1 MRPRSGMRRDRAHE
15 VRRDRGGVQT
25 ALLERLVHQGEIHL
39 LEVAQATVHEFRGT
53 TGVPEARS
61 RCSTRP
67 TERPR
72 GRGIESA
79 ADAGDTAADDQHVE
93 FALGHAFEVAPA
105 LLRVEEPGS
114 GDICTPAYAPG
125 RNRGT

>member
-1 MRPRSGMRRDRAHE
+1 MTLSE
-15 VRRDRGGVQT
+15 LEEYVFEGGI
-25 ALLERLVHQGEIHL
+25 LM

-53 TGVPEARS
+53 TGGAGGEVALLDKTDGEAA
-61 RCSTRP
+61 
-67 TERPR
+67 

-105 LLRVEEPGS
+105 LLRVEGTGFGGHLHASVCS
-114 GDICTPAYAPG
+114 GPEQGYVNAEFRQHLGGGCRRCT
-125 RNRGT
+125 

>member
-1 MRPRSGMRRDRAHE
+1 MSFE
-15 VRRDRGGVQT
+15 
-25 ALLERLVHQGEIHL
+25 ERLE
-39 LEVAQATVHEFRGT
+39 
-53 TGVPEARS
+53 VPEARVLLD
-61 RCSTRP
+61 RTDG
-67 TERPR
+67 EAA

-79 ADAGDTAADDQHVE
+79 ADAGDTAADDEHVE

-105 LLRVEEPGS
+105 LLRVEGTGF